1 MRASG
6 STQASFNSSHERRA
20 WVWGRTCAIAVCD
33 EHGTSNPEV
42 LATVSGLDVIEDD
55 WNGLDSL
62 VLLGTYRDETITLY
76 REQIR
81 DVAAT
86 NGVPVYQLIEATL
99 AHELGHYLV
108 DLSKID
114 SPRTQRWRDVAE
126 SFLGIDGRPKVI
138 HEAAANGFC
147 FELLESRFET
157 SPLFDSPEI
166 LSSPSE

>member
-1 MRASG
+1 MRAAG
-6 STQASFNSSHERRA
+6 STQASFNSSRERRA
-20 WVWGRTCAIAVCD
+20 WVCGRTCAIAVCD
-33 EHGTSNPEV
+33 EYETSNPEV

-55 WNGLDSL
+55 WDGLDSL
-62 VLLGTYRDETITLY
+62 VLLGTYREETITLY

-81 DVAAT
+81 VVATA

-108 DLSKID
+108 ELSEID
-114 SPRTQRWRDVAE
+114 SPRTQRWRDVAG

-147 FELLESRFET
+147 FALLESRFET
-157 SPLFDSPEI
+157 SPLFDCPEI
-166 LSSPSE
+166 LISPSE